1 VPEPV
6 RLTVVANAVAADEI
20 IALLATEGIRAMQG
34 RTDFAVAMADASTSS
49 FGPREILVN
58 PDDLERARELIDSD

>member
-1 VPEPV
+1 
-6 RLTVVANAVAADEI
+6 
-20 IALLATEGIRAMQG
+20 MQG